1 MDKLR
6 VLYDA
11 EGHTLTVWVGDPKAE
26 AGCDEVDDDT
36 VLIKDERGRII
47 GFEKLNVSI
56 TDEAE
61 GVTVEVLK
69 GGPARGG

>member
-11 EGHTLTVWVGDPKAE
+11 PGRTLPVWVGDPTTE

-36 VLIKDERGRII
+36 VLIKDDRGQII

-56 TDEAE
+56 PGESDEL
-61 GVTVEVLK
+61 TVEVLR
-69 GGPARGG
+69 GPGRDG

>member
-11 EGHTLTVWVGDPKAE
+11 EGRTLTVWVGDSTTE

-36 VLIKDERGRII
+36 VLIKDDRGRII
-47 GFEKLNVSI
+47 GFEKLNVSMPG
-56 TDEAE
+56 EADD
-61 GVTVEVLK
+61 VTVEILK
-69 GGPARGG
+69 GPGRDG

>member
-11 EGHTLTVWVGDPKAE
+11 EGRTLTVWVGDPTTE

-56 TDEAE
+56 PGEADDL
-61 GVTVEVLK
+61 TVEILR
-69 GGPARGG
+69 GPGRDG